1 MRKEREGHVF
11 PPYRLKVSREVG
23 SKYLRSMGLPED
35 VSGEVPPT
43 YMIFLR
49 GETLGVNLFEALDIP
64 RKQALHGGQRY
75 EYFAPIAWG
84 DEIEVTA
91 TVGKITEKVGKN
103 GTLWFADVDF
113 DYRKAGTGERVLRE
127 VTRLIKRG

>member
-11 PPYRLKVSREVG
+11 PPYRLVVDRDVG
-23 SKYLRSMGLPED
+23 AKYLRSMGLPED
-35 VSGEVPPT
+35 LSEVPPT

-49 GETLGVNLFEALDIP
+49 GETLGVNLFEELDIP

-75 EYFAPIAWG
+75 EYFAPLAWG
-84 DEIEVTA
+84 DAIDVT
-91 TVGKITEKVGKN
+91 VSIGKITEKVGKN

-113 DYRKAGTGERVLRE
+113 EYRKAADGALALRE